1 MKFFRNRKQSKLYK
15 QWVKHS
21 GLPADAIPEEL
32 AHRDSLKKKSREG
45 SKDISREK
53 SKETSRRQI
62 QALYIVLAV
71 GLLALIIG
79 ILLLVT
85 KSC

>member
-32 AHRDSLKKKSREG
+32 THRDSLKKKSREG
-45 SKDISREK
+45 SKERDREK
-53 SKETSRRQI
+53 SKEASRRQI

-71 GLLALIIG
+71 GLLVIIVC
-79 ILLLVT
+79 IVLLVT